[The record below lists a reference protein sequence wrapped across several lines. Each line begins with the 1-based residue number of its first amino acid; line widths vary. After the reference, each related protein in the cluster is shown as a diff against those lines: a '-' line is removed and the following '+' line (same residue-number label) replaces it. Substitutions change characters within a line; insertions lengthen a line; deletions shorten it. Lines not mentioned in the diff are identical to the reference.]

1 MSWSWS
7 SVYIARCCC
16 CGLELLVKHRQ
27 AGGTQRAEKDIGMSA
42 GAVLALQIAAGA
54 LVAAL
59 VVAVIVAAA
68 WGGAGHGGAAVHD
81 GDVERALG
89 AATVTTYE
97 RAAGAPPAPEGKAA
111 DRCAIC
117 LSEYAGGDEP
127 VRVVPACGHFFHAEC
142 GVDGWLRARR
152 TCPLCRGGL
161 WPMPRCQPMPPQDGG
176 DAVAVP

>member
-68 WGGAGHGGAAVHD
+68 WGGAGRGGAAVHD
-81 GDVERALG
+81 GNVERALG

-97 RAAGAPPAPEGKAA
+97 RAAGAPTPPGTQGAAQCACAAAAPRPGRLEFSIGAAAAPARGRG
-111 DRCAIC
+111 DRGPWRP
-117 LSEYAGGDEP
+117 SYALMA
-127 VRVVPACGHFFHAEC
+127 RVYKSDRSGQTAT
-142 GVDGWLRARR
+142 LR
-152 TCPLCRGGL
+152 
-161 WPMPRCQPMPPQDGG
+161 
-176 DAVAVP
+176 

>member
-1 MSWSWS
+1 MELELCLYSTL
-7 SVYIARCCC
+7 RCCC
-16 CGLELLVKHRQ
+16 DLERLVKHRQ

-68 WGGAGHGGAAVHD
+68 WGVAGRGAAVHD

-89 AATVTTYE
+89 TATVTTYE
-97 RAAGAPPAPEGKAA
+97 RAAGALPAPEGKAA

-117 LSEYAGGDEP
+117 LSEYAGGNEL

-142 GVDGWLRARR
+142 GVDGWLRALPGRAVAAAAV
-152 TCPLCRGGL
+152 PASL
-161 WPMPRCQPMPPQDGG
+161 DGG
-176 DAVAVP
+176 GRPLA